1 MLRNVGKQSREP
13 AELHLLLVAIS
24 ERTDIQTCMVA
35 NRKLF
40 PRTDSVSFFGT
51 EGPRIEEIVR

>member
-24 ERTDIQTCMVA
+24 ERTDIQTCMGQTE
-35 NRKLF
+35 NYFLG
-40 PRTDSVSFFGT
+40 RTA
-51 EGPRIEEIVR
+51 